1 MLPNKPSQ
9 LCQTQPKLVQ
19 SSHTIQTREM
29 TTRLRRTFAYPT
41 DDNDDASSSS
51 SAALDEQ
58 EQETLIEALAEQN
71 DVRNAQ
77 FRLLLLCLPAV
88 SALPYVI
95 TLLFGGASRSSR
107 FVALMSLSSLA
118 STGWMLARL
127 PPGVT
132 GIKVLDEWVG
142 ANSNSDESGS
152 GSEDSK
158 QKKKKRA
165 GALPFWAD
173 DHPRSPLENYLPY
186 LNTGLCA
193 VLVLTGFLSRS
204 AVSQGYWGHVGLS
217 NLPAIV
223 YGVVLVAKLVMG
235 GVDPER
241 DLDALR
247 YEYKGA

>member
-1 MLPNKPSQ
+1 MN
-9 LCQTQPKLVQ
+9 TA
-19 SSHTIQTREM
+19 
-29 TTRLRRTFAYPT
+29 TTRLRRTFAYPA
-41 DDNDDASSSS
+41 DDNNDDPSSSTA
-51 SAALDEQ
+51 AALDEQ
-58 EQETLIEALAEQN
+58 EQETLIEALAQQN

-88 SALPYVI
+88 SALPYLVA
-95 TLLFGGASRSSR
+95 LLFPGSSSGSR
-107 FVALMSLSSLA
+107 FAALMSLSSLA

-132 GIKVLDEWVG
+132 GVRVLDEWVG
-142 ANSNSDESGS
+142 GS
-152 GSEDSK
+152 GGKTRSRRGSASSHGSSGGESEEEDGITSK
-158 QKKKKRA
+158 RRQKRKQKRA

-173 DHPRSPLENYLPY
+173 SHPRSPLENYLPY
-186 LNTGLCA
+186 LNAGLCA

-223 YGVVLVAKLVMG
+223 YGVVLVAKIVMG

-241 DLDALR
+241 DLGELR